1 MRECG
6 GPVTRTAPAPTSPA
20 TFIRPRRPDRGSG
33 ATDAAASSAQTQTQT
48 QTRANPSA
56 PHDAGA
62 HRA

>member
-1 MRECG
+1 MRERG

-20 TFIRPRRPDRGSG
+20 TFIRPRRPERGSG
-33 ATDAAASSAQTQTQT
+33 ATDAAASSTQT

-56 PHDAGA
+56 PHDPGA